1 MTTVHHLMVGGVV
14 VQQFAVV
21 AAVAWW
27 VTATT
32 YPLRVSLPVYGA
44 EQEQGQLYPSQGH
57 NTSGIHEPSQSAA
70 AGLPQVPL
78 PGAATQMPLIKQ
90 PSSASQPPELP
101 LPSEQQVAETQ
112 DGPCQV
118 PEAALKRSQSS
129 RLSLKQRI
137 LGRAWSGLQPA
148 ASAEAALPQAEPQ
161 AGPGSEGGAD
171 VGDSHQ
177 PGEPPASPQLAPAN
191 QQQGNLGSCADSGT
205 AGPVQ
210 ERKPGQLQHAHST
223 SGLPSLEHQD
233 AWLPNAAAEEPGSG
247 SLPQAGLM
255 SALQQRLEQA
265 VSGSAT
271 SSQLLFA
278 AASSVEDD
286 GEQLVDSADSFL
298 QPSTSRGHQSGAL
311 LVGLWSL

>member
-1 MTTVHHLMVGGVV
+1 
-14 VQQFAVV
+14 
-21 AAVAWW
+21 
-27 VTATT
+27 
-32 YPLRVSLPVYGA
+32 
-44 EQEQGQLYPSQGH
+44 
-57 NTSGIHEPSQSAA
+57 
-70 AGLPQVPL
+70 
-78 PGAATQMPLIKQ
+78 MPLIKQ

-177 PGEPPASPQLAPAN
+177 PGEPPASPQLAPAS

-286 GEQLVDSADSFL
+286 EEQLVDSADSFL